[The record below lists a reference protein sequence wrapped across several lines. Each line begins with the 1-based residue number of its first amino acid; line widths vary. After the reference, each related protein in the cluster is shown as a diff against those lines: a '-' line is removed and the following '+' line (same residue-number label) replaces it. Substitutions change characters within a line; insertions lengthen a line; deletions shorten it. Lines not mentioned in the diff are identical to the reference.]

1 MIKPKPIDAVYCF
14 NWIVCTKSLATNDA
28 VKSTHNPQW
37 KSRESELP
45 QSTSQQNPILHHEAA
60 MITITFIAGVIGTTG
75 LILEFLNNNE
85 RPQNDRNHSKGTSLR
100 PLDGA
105 TEGLQR
111 AQSLQT

>member
-1 MIKPKPIDAVYCF
+1 
-14 NWIVCTKSLATNDA
+14 
-28 VKSTHNPQW
+28 
-37 KSRESELP
+37 
-45 QSTSQQNPILHHEAA
+45 

-85 RPQNDRNHSKGTSLR
+85 RPQNDRNHSEGTSLR